1 MLVNEVSIEINE
13 IGENAG
19 RIFDYVV
26 SHEECT
32 FSALKKGLKLSTEAV
47 AFSLGWLAREGKID
61 MRKKGISLR
70 ILAI

>member
-19 RIFDYVV
+19 RVFDYVV

-47 AFSLGWLAREGKID
+47 AFSLGVRVL
-61 MRKKGISLR
+61 
-70 ILAI
+70 